1 MNNNLR
7 IYGTLYIEA
16 ECEMC
21 GDVSEVKQHYDC
33 NDWLTGYDID
43 ITLSGNEIKE
53 SLEMCDWREINGKF
67 LCPDC
72 VAELNGD
79 E

>member
-1 MNNNLR
+1 MNTNLR

-16 ECEMC
+16 ECERC
-21 GDVSEVKQHYDC
+21 GDVSEVKQYYDC

-53 SLEMCDWREINGKF
+53 SLEMRGWREINGKF

-72 VAELNGD
+72 VAELNG